1 MEKYKFIIFI
11 SISFTGK
18 FKILDIGIN
27 RIFKVCIYN
36 LFYEYV
42 IKYTNDNRVIAYQYN
57 ITDQI
62 SDLQN
67 QVSKD
72 AIINVQR

>member
-1 MEKYKFIIFI
+1 MEKCKFIIFI

-18 FKILDIGIN
+18 FKILDISIN

-42 IKYTNDNRVIAYQYN
+42 IKYTNDNRVIAY
-57 ITDQI
+57 
-62 SDLQN
+62 
-67 QVSKD
+67 
-72 AIINVQR
+72 